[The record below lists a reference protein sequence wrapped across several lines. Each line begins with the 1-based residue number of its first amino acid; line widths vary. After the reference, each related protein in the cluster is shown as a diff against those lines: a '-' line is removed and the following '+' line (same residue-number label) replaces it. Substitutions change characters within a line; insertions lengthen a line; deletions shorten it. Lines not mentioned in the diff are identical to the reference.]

1 MDGVIIMTPSTKVGI
16 AGIVLGL
23 ILLAI
28 LPWWA
33 AVGIIIIAAAI
44 PVGGYL
50 ALDKSQRRRLR
61 AIRARQ
67 RLSGGRPPDPR
78 LSLATR
84 LIAKTAILSGRSRGQ
99 GSCGGFCHPEDPGW
113 QAREVPSAGALV
125 VGLRTPAMMWVI
137 PTKDRR

>member
-1 MDGVIIMTPSTKVGI
+1 LASSSTGSEIVTAVLQGRRIDWVHGLSRPRWVRMDGVMMTPSLKVGI
-16 AGIVLGL
+16 VGIVLGL
-23 ILLAI
+23 ILLAV

-67 RLSGGRPPDPR
+67 R
-78 LSLATR
+78 
-84 LIAKTAILSGRSRGQ
+84 
-99 GSCGGFCHPEDPGW
+99 E
-113 QAREVPSAGALV
+113 
-125 VGLRTPAMMWVI
+125 
-137 PTKDRR
+137 

>member
-1 MDGVIIMTPSTKVGI
+1 MTPSTKVGI

-44 PVGGYL
+44 PVGGYM
-50 ALDKSQRRRLR
+50 ALDMSKRRRLK

-67 RLSGGRPPDPR
+67 RGN
-78 LSLATR
+78 
-84 LIAKTAILSGRSRGQ
+84 
-99 GSCGGFCHPEDPGW
+99 
-113 QAREVPSAGALV
+113 
-125 VGLRTPAMMWVI
+125 
-137 PTKDRR
+137 